1 MNRTTQQTDSRHPRP
16 NPRFAGVERIL
27 VVGVENLAQG
37 ITDKNIGLI
46 VTGLLIILP
55 AVGLWVVFH
64 HSTKIRLWCYRCRR
78 PAPSS
83 LEDAEELV
91 EIGAPPVSG
100 LPVSVQPIQT
110 YIWDAS
116 LLRPT
121 LHNWQGKIWNIRV
134 NLWYCMLVNN
144 IYQFKS
150 CR

>member
-1 MNRTTQQTDSRHPRP
+1 MNNSTQQTDSRHPRP

-46 VTGLLIILP
+46 VAGLLIILL

-100 LPVSVQPIQT
+100 LPVPVQPTQT
-110 YIWDAS
+110 YI
-116 LLRPT
+116 
-121 LHNWQGKIWNIRV
+121 
-134 NLWYCMLVNN
+134 
-144 IYQFKS
+144 
-150 CR
+150 